1 VLEGR
6 ASWDDVPGA
15 LAEHRAF
22 LRTFTAERG
31 VQTNEVARC
40 WVLLPAFLLLAAEA
54 GAEVVDAIELG
65 PAAGFNLL
73 WDRYRYRYAAGSW
86 GAPGGSLELAGEERQ
101 PVPAG
106 LLARPLAV
114 RQRVGVDLE
123 PVDVTAADGARLLKC
138 FVWAD
143 QRARLERLDTAI
155 ACVRADPPELLR
167 GDYVELLPELLANRE
182 PGALTLVYQ
191 TASMGYLTDAE
202 RERVW
207 ATLEAAG
214 RDAPLAWVSTTNALD
229 PDLSGFGLDA
239 RFWPGERRVVA
250 HGDFHGA
257 WLEWLA

>member
-6 ASWDDVPGA
+6 ASWDDVRGA

-22 LRTFTAERG
+22 LRTFTAERS

-40 WVLLPAFLLLAAEA
+40 WVLLPAFLLLAEEA

-73 WDRYRYRYAAGSW
+73 WDRYRYRYADGEW
-86 GAPGGSLELAGEERQ
+86 GPVSAPLELTGEERRA
-101 PVPAG
+101 VPAE
-106 LLARPLAV
+106 LLQRRLGV
-114 RQRVGVDLE
+114 RRSVGIDLS
-123 PVDVTAADGARLLKC
+123 PVDVTDEDAARLLKC

-143 QRARLERLDTAI
+143 QRARLERLDTVI
-155 ACVRADPPELLR
+155 ECVRADPPELLQ
-167 GDYVELLPELLANRE
+167 GDYVELLPELLAHRE